1 MMHVMLTVILLL
13 LVLVIHVATEEAR
26 KTTKCTID
34 IKYGESDAKLDI
46 YYPTSGKCAIPTI
59 NTFSH
64 FIHQLKL
71 M

>member
-1 MMHVMLTVILLL
+1 MDVMLTVILLL

-46 YYPTSGKCAIPTI
+46 YYPTSGECAIPTI